1 MPELKIA
8 AVSGGTKQMLIAP
21 TRKVLAGGFAG
32 AVATIGVW
40 LLNTYVLPPD
50 KPLTAEIAT
59 AITTVLS
66 AVISYFVPPAAE
78 DQVAST

>member
-1 MPELKIA
+1 MSRLDLA
-8 AVSGGTKQMLIAP
+8 ATGGSAKQVSNMP

-32 AVATIGVW
+32 AIATIGVF

-50 KPLTAEIAT
+50 KPLTAEIAA

-66 AVISYFVPPAAE
+66 GLISYITPPAAV
-78 DQVAST
+78 DQVAPG